1 VGEAGGELPRFE
13 NVETEHLRAEIAR
26 LELLRRDE
34 PSVWQAMES
43 LIRSFASNH
52 ELRITAL
59 EKRVGIRE

>member
-43 LIRSFASNH
+43 FQSFASNH
-52 ELRITAL
+52 ELRITAF